1 MPGGLPTGQPR
12 DGGAQGQHSNRTQHG
27 VTQDPL
33 AIQQEAGRVAA
44 HAAEGRQHVVRDDGI
59 RVGDAALAQEGIH
72 VGRRPLVHGEPKK
85 GKSKDNRH
93 VTGQQLVEGFRQHVL
108 ETYGPVSYRLIANWG
123 LKRSIDVGHVVFNLI
138 EAKLFGSSPE
148 DSLTDFEDVIDF
160 KVAFQKPFESAEPRR

>member
-1 MPGGLPTGQPR
+1 MDYEAVIREIVAKDPR
-12 DGGAQGQHSNRTQHG
+12 YSPQAYE
-27 VTQDPL
+27 L
-33 AIQQEAGRVAA
+33 
-44 HAAEGRQHVVRDDGI
+44 VR
-59 RVGDAALAQEGIH
+59 AALDHSQK
-72 VGRRPLVHGEPKK
+72 LVHGEPKK

-93 VTGQQLVEGFRQHVL
+93 VTGPQLVEGFRQHVL

-160 KVAFQKPFESAEPRR
+160 KEAFQKPFESAEPRR